1 MSPFTSDTDIQE
13 NCCIKLVVSKRTD
26 SIRDIVPVIVNMPPC
41 IHNILQYIQYSV
53 LQYPPLCLPKSMS
66 RFTQLWCFSNEQDK
80 YLILGQLFLCSS
92 PYPA

>member
-41 IHNILQYIQYSV
+41 IQNILQYIQSRSIPPSLSPQVHVQLYTTVAVV
-53 LQYPPLCLPKSMS
+53 L
-66 RFTQLWCFSNEQDK
+66 
-80 YLILGQLFLCSS
+80 
-92 PYPA
+92 

>member
-13 NCCIKLVVSKRTD
+13 NYCIKLVVSKRTD

-41 IHNILQYIQYSV
+41 IQNILQYIQSRSI
-53 LQYPPLCLPKSMS
+53 PPLCLPKSMS
-66 RFTQLWCFSNEQDK
+66 NFTQQWQWCSSNEQDK